1 MSVGLLEDSTR
12 TYSNVVLI
20 GDKNKFSGLCVSQS
34 VVSRRGRILVVTC
47 GLNNMERERAE
58 NVVGASTFRK
68 TTAVTSI
75 M

>member
-47 GLNNMERERAE
+47 GLNNMER
-58 NVVGASTFRK
+58 
-68 TTAVTSI
+68 
-75 M
+75 